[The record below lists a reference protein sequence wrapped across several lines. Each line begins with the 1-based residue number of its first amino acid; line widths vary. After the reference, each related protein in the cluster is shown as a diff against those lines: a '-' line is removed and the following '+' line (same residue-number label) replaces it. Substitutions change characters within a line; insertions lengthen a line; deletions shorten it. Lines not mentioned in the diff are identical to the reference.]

1 MRDDRSSLSS
11 LARGMVCTSVAN
23 LRSCCTRCAG
33 DVLQQRRAFRQPAA
47 ESHRSDVT
55 TDSTSKFLWT
65 LQAAFIYGGATVRDN
80 ILFGL
85 PWDEERYN
93 HSLEVSSLVDDL
105 LQMPGAL
112 LLQCCQISSIHSQ
125 TCAD

>member
-1 MRDDRSSLSS
+1 
-11 LARGMVCTSVAN
+11 MVFTSVAN

-47 ESHRSDVT
+47 ENHRSDGIT
-55 TDSTSKFLWT
+55 IDSTSKFFGL

-93 HSLEVSSLVDDL
+93 HSLEVSSLIDDL

-112 LLQCCQISSIHSQ
+112 LLQRCHIVSIHLQ
-125 TCAD
+125 TCADQS